1 MDLAFGCYTIE
12 LEKTLDINSDMFL
25 IADHHF
31 IRSSRDRTIQKVTF
45 KELYWFS
52 VKTAEHKAASQNYF
66 EKKFVELNL
75 S

>member
-31 IRSSRDRTIQKVTF
+31 IRSSRDRTIQKSNFQGVVLVF
-45 KELYWFS
+45 CRNS
-52 VKTAEHKAASQNYF
+52 
-66 EKKFVELNL
+66 
-75 S
+75 